1 MPIIQLE
8 NVRKSYHLGKTLVPA
23 IKGVSFS
30 IDEVGGTK
38 SFTYTYTVPASYKK
52 NNLMILAYVQRTFGS
67 RPVIQSGSY
76 GDWYVDN
83 CRVAAVGTTAPLEAE

>member
-1 MPIIQLE
+1 MA
-8 NVRKSYHLGKTLVPA
+8 RKTLTSS
-23 IKGVSFS
+23 ISGDSFS
-30 IDEVGGTK
+30 ISEAGETK
-38 SFTYTYTVPASYKK
+38 SFTFTCTVPASYNK
-52 NNLMILAYVQRTFGS
+52 NNLMVLAYVQRKFGN